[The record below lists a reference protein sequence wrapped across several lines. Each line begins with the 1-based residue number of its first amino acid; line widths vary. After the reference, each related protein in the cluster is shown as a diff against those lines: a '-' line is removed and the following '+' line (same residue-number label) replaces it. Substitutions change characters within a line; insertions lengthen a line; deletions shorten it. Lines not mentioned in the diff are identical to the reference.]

1 MVLTELV
8 RLFDSSTKSTIVDA
22 FIVLLTDHSHLI
34 VQYIFLYIWDIAATV
49 QPRAPLKGV
58 SAHFSNMYCIILK
71 EMRGREI
78 FDLPG

>member
-8 RLFDSSTKSTIVDA
+8 RLFDSSTKSTFVYV
-22 FIVLLTDHSHLI
+22 FIVLLTDHRHLI
-34 VQYIFLYIWDIAATV
+34 VQCSFFISGILL
-49 QPRAPLKGV
+49 QQRRAPLEGV
-58 SAHFSNMYCIILK
+58 SARFSNMYCIILK

>member
-8 RLFDSSTKSTIVDA
+8 RLFDKFDKINHRLRFYCTIDRSSLLNCIGISFFKSGI
-22 FIVLLTDHSHLI
+22 LL
-34 VQYIFLYIWDIAATV
+34 Q
-49 QPRAPLKGV
+49 QPIAPLEGI
-58 SAHFSNMYCIILK
+58 SAYFSYMFCIILK